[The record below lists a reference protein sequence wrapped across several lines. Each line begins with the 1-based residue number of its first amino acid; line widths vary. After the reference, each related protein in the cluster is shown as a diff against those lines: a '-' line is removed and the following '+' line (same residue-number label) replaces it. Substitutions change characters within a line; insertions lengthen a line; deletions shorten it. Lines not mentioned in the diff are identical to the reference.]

1 MWLVLIYIVGLQWSI
16 TLIKKTSVKISKKF
30 YEPEKLKNATD
41 EKRGIEIRSDTSV
54 PSFLPRECIAKSTE
68 MLYLTLYLP
77 CFSASRANV
86 LNETP
91 MKRCCQKHLI
101 SLWIHDA
108 LKQVYQLKILDLYW
122 SQWCSNEKFRL
133 MKSFPNTSNTTRL
146 RVLYGG
152 VSL

>member
-1 MWLVLIYIVGLQWSI
+1 MFIVREQEAAWALAVRHYITSCRSGYVVSSDLHCRPAMKYNFD
-16 TLIKKTSVKISKKF
+16 KKNSVKISKKF
-30 YEPEKLKNATD
+30 SEPEKLKNATE

-101 SLWIHDA
+101 SL
-108 LKQVYQLKILDLYW
+108 
-122 SQWCSNEKFRL
+122 
-133 MKSFPNTSNTTRL
+133 
-146 RVLYGG
+146 
-152 VSL
+152 